1 MIQSKLVLAGLS
13 ALALSACSSPMT
25 FQGPMSGAY
34 EVPGKATQGV
44 GTVVATVYPSTK
56 AMTYVV
62 EYKNLSGPAT
72 AAHIHGPGAAGANAP
87 VVMPFF
93 DEVMR
98 AIISPSTTTAD
109 AIKMVSSAIPDPA
122 KMGDL
127 VSGIFTSFKRCYQ
140 INYYPNFRYDG
151 K

>member
-44 GTVVATVYPSTK
+44 GTVIATVYPSTK

-87 VVMPFF
+87 VV
-93 DEVMR
+93 
-98 AIISPSTTTAD
+98 I
-109 AIKMVSSAIPDPA
+109 PA
-122 KMGDL
+122 KVAPAKITGGATLTDAQMADL
-127 VSGIFTSFKRCYQ
+127 VAG
-140 INYYPNFRYDG
+140 NYYFNIHTEANPGGEIRAQ
-151 K
+151 